1 MEKGV
6 KNRVHDLLRN
16 AIPKAMSYEDY
27 RKLVDQ
33 LAADGD
39 TTGDTKSASLIGYT
53 QLNSRRMKRWDKTL
67 KFSQEQIERIQA
79 FDGQVLWL
87 VLTESWCGDAA
98 PSMPVMH
105 KMASLN
111 PGITYRVLLRDEH
124 PELMDHFLTDGAR
137 AIPKLIMLDQAT
149 LEVLGEWG
157 SRPGVAAEKVRAF
170 KAENGQLS
178 PEFKEDL
185 QLWYN
190 KDKGYHTVEDLIGL
204 LALKEVGDGPDL

>member
-16 AIPKAMSYEDY
+16 AIPKAMSYEEY
-27 RKLVDQ
+27 RNLIDQ
-33 LAADGD
+33 LAEDGD
-39 TTGDTKSASLIGYT
+39 TTGETKSASLIGYT

-67 KFSQEQIERIQA
+67 KFSQDQIERIQA

-111 PGITYRVLLRDEH
+111 PGITFRVLLRDEH
-124 PELMDHFLTDGAR
+124 LELMDHFLTDGAR

-157 SRPGVAAEKVRAF
+157 SRPKSVAERVRAF
-170 KAENGQLS
+170 KAENGQLT

-190 KDKGYHTVEDLIGL
+190 KDKGFHTVEDLIGL
-204 LALKEVGDGPDL
+204 LTLKEVGDGPDL